1 VCICALQGKRLELS
15 TPNLVHS
22 MAVIWHALTQRS
34 EGQGHA
40 FMKTVTIAWLQV
52 KCDDK
57 NVIDDGFDD
66 EDESEADDG

>member
-1 VCICALQGKRLELS
+1 
-15 TPNLVHS
+15 
-22 MAVIWHALTQRS
+22 
-34 EGQGHA
+34 
-40 FMKTVTIAWLQV
+40 MKTVTIAWLQV